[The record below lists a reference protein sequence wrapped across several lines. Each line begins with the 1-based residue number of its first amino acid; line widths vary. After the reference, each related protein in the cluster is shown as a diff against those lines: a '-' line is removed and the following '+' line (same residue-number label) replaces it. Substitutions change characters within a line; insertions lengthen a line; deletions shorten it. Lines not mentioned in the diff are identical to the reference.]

1 MAEKLAEG
9 REGDYPRLLSSHL
22 SGAEVI
28 ETAPCGDEVGPSA
41 SLANSEEGHSHE
53 ELFNVGPSA
62 RRADADVLAGGLC
75 TVAPEDPR

>member
-1 MAEKLAEG
+1 M
-9 REGDYPRLLSSHL
+9 SSHL

-41 SLANSEEGHSHE
+41 SLANAEEDHSHE

-62 RRADADVLAGGLC
+62 RRRVLVAVADVLAGGLC
-75 TVAPEDPR
+75 KSPR